1 MEPLEH
7 EFSSS
12 SPGSESS
19 SGPSSPEGDANRSIL
34 VKQAS
39 TASLDSNMADHD
51 QSLVEDDHDRA
62 FIHDTSMLGEN
73 TADTQAKT
81 SDQGKV
87 QDEDGSTEF
96 KKPEGLPPKWRDSPS
111 GGDASC
117 VGNSSEQESLD
128 VTVGSE
134 TSDSSVCTVIYN
146 GQPMS
151 SKPPVPK
158 PPPML
163 KPRGCTTNNSGSSS
177 NEAEDAKLKNN
188 SDKYKSASSL
198 DSGIDPGENTER
210 RLHHSPSVGSM
221 KSVDSGLDCD
231 MDVDEEVA
239 GKSGR
244 IEDAGSVSAFSRNVA
259 RTQSFRA
266 LKEGAEPVLLRKCES
281 MRGPRRTTLTAM
293 PVSAEMHHML
303 SRVGV
308 VAEQNKAKTRTPFVA
323 MQQEEQTEQE
333 EGNKDI
339 KTDNVVRES
348 VANLQDAAVV
358 SSSVKEINSKL
369 DRELADKRASPLRFT
384 NSVTRNRGCSPVRI
398 PTIFAKADS
407 EAQKYKQLVTKSLL
421 KSPAKPPSG
430 SSLTTSTGSHKA
442 KPILP
447 ISTNLVR
454 SNSVEDAKKRLNVG
468 LNAEHRLAPASV
480 GGDTQ
485 AGHTPVKP
493 PNAHLGHLQTININ
507 DSLLETIEQ
516 CCTPTSEKL
525 KRNDIEF
532 SREVAALRD
541 STNTEAAVPHTP
553 QIKSNLFN
561 GQDVTSRLLAKGLCT
576 PKGAMETPGRKYR
589 SPVKPVKRL
598 QGSPRS
604 PRASA
609 KANSPLKFNMSP
621 GKKSKRGALSPIPAH
636 VSDWDI

>member
-7 EFSSS
+7 DFSSS

-19 SGPSSPEGDANRSIL
+19 SEPSSPEGDANRSIL

-62 FIHDTSMLGEN
+62 FIHDASMLGEN
-73 TADTQAKT
+73 TEDTQAKN
-81 SDQGKV
+81 SDQGKA
-87 QDEDGSTEF
+87 QEEDDSDEF
-96 KKPEGLPPKWRDSPS
+96 KKPEGPAPKWRDSPS
-111 GGDASC
+111 GGNAGC
-117 VGNSSEQESLD
+117 AGNSSEQESLD
-128 VTVGSE
+128 VTVSSE

-146 GQPMS
+146 GQPLS
-151 SKPPVPK
+151 SKPPVAK

-163 KPRGCTTNNSGSSS
+163 KPRGGTVNSSDCSS
-177 NEAEDAKLKNN
+177 NKPGDAKLIN
-188 SDKYKSASSL
+188 SRDKFKSASSL

-231 MDVDEEVA
+231 MDVDEDTGA
-239 GKSGR
+239 TNASKNGR
-244 IEDAGSVSAFSRNVA
+244 MEDAGSVSAFSRNVA

-266 LKEGAEPVLLRKCES
+266 SKEGAEPVLLRKCES
-281 MRGPRRTTLTAM
+281 MRGPRRTSNTTM

-308 VAEQNKAKTRTPFVA
+308 VAEQNKAKIQAPFVA
-323 MQQEEQTEQE
+323 LQEEKQTEQE
-333 EGNKDI
+333 GECEDTKA
-339 KTDNVVRES
+339 DNVVRES
-348 VANLQDAAVV
+348 VANLQEAAVV

-421 KSPAKPPSG
+421 KSPAKPPTGSTSG
-430 SSLTTSTGSHKA
+430 TGSHKA

-454 SNSVEDAKKRLNVG
+454 SNSVESAKMR
-468 LNAEHRLAPASV
+468 LNAEQRLMASS
-480 GGDTQ
+480 GDTQ
-485 AGHTPVKP
+485 AGHT
-493 PNAHLGHLQTININ
+493 LRQT
-507 DSLLETIEQ
+507 TQ
-516 CCTPTSEKL
+516 HP
-525 KRNDIEF
+525 
-532 SREVAALRD
+532 
-541 STNTEAAVPHTP
+541 
-553 QIKSNLFN
+553 
-561 GQDVTSRLLAKGLCT
+561 
-576 PKGAMETPGRKYR
+576 
-589 SPVKPVKRL
+589 
-598 QGSPRS
+598 PRS
-604 PRASA
+604 PTNHQHQRIFVRNHRTVLHS
-609 KANSPLKFNMSP
+609 NQ
-621 GKKSKRGALSPIPAH
+621 
-636 VSDWDI
+636 

>member
-7 EFSSS
+7 DFSSS

-39 TASLDSNMADHD
+39 TASLDSNIADHD

-62 FIHDTSMLGEN
+62 FIHDNSMLGEN
-73 TADTQAKT
+73 TEDTQARN
-81 SDQGKV
+81 SEQGKV
-87 QDEDGSTEF
+87 QEDDDNSNEF
-96 KKPEGLPPKWRDSPS
+96 KKPEGPPPKWRDSPS
-111 GGDASC
+111 AGNAGC

-128 VTVGSE
+128 VTVSSE

-146 GQPMS
+146 GQPLS
-151 SKPPVPK
+151 SKPPVAK
-158 PPPML
+158 PPPPLL
-163 KPRGCTTNNSGSSS
+163 KPRGGTANSSDCSG
-177 NEAEDAKLKNN
+177 NKPGDAKLVN
-188 SDKYKSASSL
+188 SRNKFKSASSL

-210 RLHHSPSVGSM
+210 RLHNSPSVGSM

-231 MDVDEEVA
+231 MDVDEETGTTNA
-239 GKSGR
+239 SKNGR
-244 IEDAGSVSAFSRNVA
+244 MEDAGSVSAFSRNVA

-266 LKEGAEPVLLRKCES
+266 SKEGAEPVLLRKCES
-281 MRGPRRTTLTAM
+281 MRRPRLTTKTSM

-308 VAEQNKAKTRTPFVA
+308 VAEQNKAKTQAPFMA
-323 MQQEEQTEQE
+323 LQQEEQ
-333 EGNKDI
+333 EGDCEDTKA
-339 KTDNVVRES
+339 DNVVRES
-348 VANLQDAAVV
+348 VANLQEAAVV

-407 EAQKYKQLVTKSLL
+407 EAKKYKQLVTKSLL
-421 KSPAKPPSG
+421 KSPAKPPTG
-430 SSLTTSTGSHKA
+430 STTGVGSHKA

-454 SNSVEDAKKRLNVG
+454 SNSVESAKLR
-468 LNAEHRLAPASV
+468 LNAEQRLMASS
-480 GGDTQ
+480 GDTQ

-493 PNAHLGHLQTININ
+493 PNTHLGHLQAININ
-507 DSLLETIEQ
+507 ESLLETIEQ

-525 KRNDIEF
+525 KRATSLD
-532 SREVAALRD
+532 SSVSLALRD

-553 QIKSNLFN
+553 QIKSTLFN

-576 PKGAMETPGRKYR
+576 PKGAIETPGRKYR

-609 KANSPLKFNMSP
+609 KVKSPLKFNMSP
-621 GKKSKRGALSPIPAH
+621 GKKSKRGTLSPIPAH
-636 VSDWDI
+636 VSDWNI

>member
-1 MEPLEH
+1 MEPLDH
-7 EFSSS
+7 DFSSS

-19 SGPSSPEGDANRSIL
+19 SGPSSPEGDANRSVL

-73 TADTQAKT
+73 TEDTQAKI
-81 SDQGKV
+81 SDQAKV
-87 QDEDGSTEF
+87 PEEDGSTEF

-111 GGDASC
+111 GDASC

-128 VTVGSE
+128 VTVNSE

-146 GQPMS
+146 GQPLS

-163 KPRGCTTNNSGSSS
+163 KPRGGTSNNSDNS
-177 NEAEDAKLKNN
+177 NNETGDAKLKNN

-231 MDVDEEVA
+231 MDVDEENG
-239 GKSGR
+239 GKTGHV
-244 IEDAGSVSAFSRNVA
+244 EDAGSVSAFSRNVA

-266 LKEGAEPVLLRKCES
+266 SKEGAEPVLLRKCES

-308 VAEQNKAKTRTPFVA
+308 VAEQNKAKSRAPFVA
-323 MQQEEQTEQE
+323 MQQQEEQTEPG
-333 EGNKDI
+333 EGNEDTKAE
-339 KTDNVVRES
+339 NVVRES
-348 VANLQDAAVV
+348 VLNLQDAALV

-430 SSLTTSTGSHKA
+430 SSPHHQYGFSQSETHLT
-442 KPILP
+442 
-447 ISTNLVR
+447 
-454 SNSVEDAKKRLNVG
+454 D
-468 LNAEHRLAPASV
+468 
-480 GGDTQ
+480 Q
-485 AGHTPVKP
+485 Y
-493 PNAHLGHLQTININ
+493 
-507 DSLLETIEQ
+507 
-516 CCTPTSEKL
+516 
-525 KRNDIEF
+525 EF
-532 SREVAALRD
+532 S
-541 STNTEAAVPHTP
+541 S
-553 QIKSNLFN
+553 
-561 GQDVTSRLLAKGLCT
+561 
-576 PKGAMETPGRKYR
+576 
-589 SPVKPVKRL
+589 
-598 QGSPRS
+598 
-604 PRASA
+604 
-609 KANSPLKFNMSP
+609 
-621 GKKSKRGALSPIPAH
+621 
-636 VSDWDI
+636 